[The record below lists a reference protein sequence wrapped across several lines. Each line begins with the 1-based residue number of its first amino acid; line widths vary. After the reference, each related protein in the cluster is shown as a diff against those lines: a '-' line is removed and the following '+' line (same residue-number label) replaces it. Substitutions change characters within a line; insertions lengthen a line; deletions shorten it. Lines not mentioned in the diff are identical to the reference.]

1 LKNTL
6 KKRVI
11 SLEEEIP
18 QVTVLLSDLE
28 IIRAALSS
36 AYYQNETLDIS
47 DQYRKLSNR
56 PQPSPMT
63 KALQGAVAKVDN
75 YIKIATI
82 DEEELTDE

>member
-1 LKNTL
+1 
-6 KKRVI
+6 
-11 SLEEEIP
+11 LEEEIP

>member
-1 LKNTL
+1 
-6 KKRVI
+6 VI